1 MKVNSARKKL
11 CTYAQNEKKTKAAL
25 RKRFHQ
31 GLLLPLTCKIIV
43 QGGDCEVDVSYQYL
57 TFFLEDDAKL
67 EKIRADYTSGEL
79 LSGFMKK
86 AGRLF
91 FLHNMGR

>member
-1 MKVNSARKKL
+1 MKAV
-11 CTYAQNEKKTKAAL
+11 L
-25 RKRFHQ
+25 RTRFYQ
-31 GLLLPLTCKIIV
+31 GLLLPLTFNIIV
-43 QGGDCEVDVSYQYL
+43 KGGDCEVDVSYQYL

-91 FLHNMGR
+91 FTPQHMRLFIHTGGGGTAPFGVS